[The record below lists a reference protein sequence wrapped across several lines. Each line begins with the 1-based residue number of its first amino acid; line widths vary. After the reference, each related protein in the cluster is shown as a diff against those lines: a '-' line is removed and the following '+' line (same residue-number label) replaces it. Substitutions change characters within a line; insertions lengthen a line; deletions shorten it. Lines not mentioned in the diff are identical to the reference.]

1 MKSKSLINF
10 KRMFLVPLFLTTI
23 FTLILG
29 LSMFFLTSQIYM
41 DTYTT
46 TGKNYA
52 QAYALTLERNHDF
65 EVHLIDDLQVRLT
78 DSAQT
83 VISERANLSNEK
95 LAEIAFETKVE
106 YLWWYSPTGEV
117 LYDSTGQYVGWT
129 PTEGDPIDSFIKLD
143 QDVYFEGI
151 RKFTENDSYI
161 MVLYMRD
168 VDDYFIQVAINV
180 DTVVGHLEAV
190 SYDSVIEQVFDSN
203 DQVVYAYIENNMGEI
218 LADSRDNPTLI
229 TNQDTDIRTRV
240 LGGEIVS
247 HLTDDPD
254 LDARIIQIYAPIY
267 HQDTVVEVLVIGY
280 TLASYNQFINFA
292 GLIIGLIGFSI
303 IALYLSLQFVLVVR
317 PLQKLSTSIH
327 SFDAKTG
334 HYNRPTKGVRVINK
348 LFASVD
354 ELSAK
359 IKESNE
365 ENSKLNL
372 EINRLAYID
381 FLTEIP
387 NRISLEKYLNIKID
401 KNIQFSLI
409 FIDIDEFK
417 NYNDTKGHVFGD
429 TLLTHA
435 ANVFKKL
442 QAEYNFYVA
451 RYGGDEFVIVKDYQ
465 KIEDV
470 DKAIDG
476 IYQAFEVPVKID
488 DIDYSLGL
496 SIGISSHPNH
506 GSKISDLIRKAD
518 IAMYQSKRLSTNR
531 QVYYQ
536 DYMEQEILDETK
548 IKDTLKRALK
558 NDGFKIVVQPQ
569 YCLETKAIISY
580 EALARLK
587 ESPTPPNRFI
597 FVAEKYN
604 LINELGRV
612 IIVKA
617 IQTLAHMAENGIE
630 LRPIYV
636 NLSAKQLSDT
646 TLVPFI
652 LQQLENHHISPQFFG
667 IELTESTLID
677 NEVFAQNFLDNIR
690 ELGIKIALDD
700 FGSGQAGLNYLTK
713 YPLQMVKLD
722 RAFSLNYLSEEKLDT
737 YRMLV
742 NFAVLLGFKVLAEG
756 IEEEGQISLLK
767 QTAVT
772 MVQGY
777 VYSRPLEVED
787 LIVKIKQNLL
797 P

>member
-1 MKSKSLINF
+1 M
-10 KRMFLVPLFLTTI
+10 
-23 FTLILG
+23 
-29 LSMFFLTSQIYM
+29 
-41 DTYTT
+41 
-46 TGKNYA
+46 
-52 QAYALTLERNHDF
+52 
-65 EVHLIDDLQVRLT
+65 
-78 DSAQT
+78 
-83 VISERANLSNEK
+83 
-95 LAEIAFETKVE
+95 
-106 YLWWYSPTGEV
+106 
-117 LYDSTGQYVGWT
+117 
-129 PTEGDPIDSFIKLD
+129 
-143 QDVYFEGI
+143 
-151 RKFTENDSYI
+151 
-161 MVLYMRD
+161 
-168 VDDYFIQVAINV
+168 
-180 DTVVGHLEAV
+180 
-190 SYDSVIEQVFDSN
+190 
-203 DQVVYAYIENNMGEI
+203 
-218 LADSRDNPTLI
+218 
-229 TNQDTDIRTRV
+229 
-240 LGGEIVS
+240 
-247 HLTDDPD
+247 
-254 LDARIIQIYAPIY
+254 
-267 HQDTVVEVLVIGY
+267 
-280 TLASYNQFINFA
+280 
-292 GLIIGLIGFSI
+292 
-303 IALYLSLQFVLVVR
+303 
-317 PLQKLSTSIH
+317 
-327 SFDAKTG
+327 
-334 HYNRPTKGVRVINK
+334 
-348 LFASVD
+348 
-354 ELSAK
+354 
-359 IKESNE
+359 
-365 ENSKLNL
+365 
-372 EINRLAYID
+372 
-381 FLTEIP
+381 
-387 NRISLEKYLNIKID
+387 
-401 KNIQFSLI
+401 
-409 FIDIDEFK
+409 
-417 NYNDTKGHVFGD
+417 
-429 TLLTHA
+429 
-435 ANVFKKL
+435 
-442 QAEYNFYVA
+442 
-451 RYGGDEFVIVKDYQ
+451 
-465 KIEDV
+465 EDV

-722 RAFSLNYLSEEKLDT
+722 RAFSLNYLSEEKLET